1 MKFRRIHLQNWRN
14 FIDADIIDIGDRL
27 FITGPNAC
35 GKSNLLDAFRFLR
48 DIAKTGGG
56 FQQAL
61 QDRGGLSKVRCLAAR
76 RYPDVRIEVELS
88 TGANGDLSNWRYAL
102 SFRQQNSGKR
112 RMLLSEE
119 KVWRNNKI
127 ILSRPDAQDKQDE
140 LRLTQTH
147 LEQINANQQ
156 FRPIA
161 DEFQKIVYLHL
172 VPQLL
177 KYRSLANR
185 ESRTEDPFGVKF
197 LERIQETP
205 EPTRASRLR
214 KIEKAL
220 QIAVPGLSNLT
231 QSRDEKGD
239 PHLEAV
245 YRHWRPNAGR
255 QREDQFSD
263 GTLRLIGLLWALLD
277 GDSLLLLEEP
287 ELSLHTE
294 IVKKLPALIWRL
306 QRKRSRQVILST
318 HSTEIFLDKGIRPKE
333 VVLLQPHGSEGT
345 TVRLAAD
352 LVEVKTLLENR
363 LSLAEIIPPLTAPEN
378 SEQLSLFE

>member
-127 ILSRPDAQDKQDE
+127 ILSRPDAQDKLDE

-172 VPQLL
+172 V
-177 KYRSLANR
+177 
-185 ESRTEDPFGVKF
+185 
-197 LERIQETP
+197 
-205 EPTRASRLR
+205 
-214 KIEKAL
+214 
-220 QIAVPGLSNLT
+220 
-231 QSRDEKGD
+231 
-239 PHLEAV
+239 
-245 YRHWRPNAGR
+245 
-255 QREDQFSD
+255 
-263 GTLRLIGLLWALLD
+263 
-277 GDSLLLLEEP
+277 
-287 ELSLHTE
+287 
-294 IVKKLPALIWRL
+294 
-306 QRKRSRQVILST
+306 
-318 HSTEIFLDKGIRPKE
+318 
-333 VVLLQPHGSEGT
+333 
-345 TVRLAAD
+345 
-352 LVEVKTLLENR
+352 
-363 LSLAEIIPPLTAPEN
+363 
-378 SEQLSLFE
+378 